1 MPLVGDHGEDWGS
14 VGDEIRIDCVR
25 ISLMNKL
32 LRTNHGEGAS
42 RQKEHGARH
51 WRLNNL
57 TYLENR
63 KYLRS
68 DAMFIFTSYVSQ
80 DYTPATKVIILYL

>member
-1 MPLVGDHGEDWGS
+1 MGG
-14 VGDEIRIDCVR
+14 EIRIDCVR
-25 ISLMNKL
+25 VYLMNKL
-32 LRTNHGEGAS
+32 LWTNHGEGAS
-42 RQKEHGARH
+42 RQKEQAARH

-68 DAMFIFTSYVSQ
+68 DAMFIFTSYVSL
-80 DYTPATKVIILYL
+80 DYTPATKVIILNRQACSC